1 MENEMEMLA
10 EEIKEMEK
18 TLMEKKKEFR
28 EKRTANLRAAL
39 EAKKEAEKAVRDE
52 LKALGY
58 SNVNFSDDG
67 WSYRYN
73 AFRL

>member
-1 MENEMEMLA
+1 MEMLA

-28 EKRTANLRAAL
+28 EKRTSSLRAAL
-39 EAKKEAEKAVRDE
+39 EAKKEVEKAVREE

-58 SNVNFSDDG
+58 TSSDE
-67 WSYRYN
+67 WSPFRYRSV
-73 AFRL
+73 FF

>member
-1 MENEMEMLA
+1 MSRRWGIWVKGLETWC
-10 EEIKEMEK
+10 KDGY
-18 TLMEKKKEFR
+18 TLVSEGKYKPEYCLFS
-28 EKRTANLRAAL
+28 T
-39 EAKKEAEKAVRDE
+39 KKEAEKAVRDE

>member
-52 LKALGY
+52 LTALGY